1 MRYIVVSDGSIIQQF
16 EELYELERW
25 LQRVIEE
32 NPNAEFPFRY
42 YKTTELNIQRKVVI
56 TVSEE

>member
-1 MRYIVVSDGSIIQQF
+1 MRYIVVSDGTIMQQF

-25 LQRVIEE
+25 LQKMVEE
-32 NPNAEFPFRY
+32 NPNVELPFKY
-42 YKTTELNIQRKVVI
+42 YKTTELHVQRKVTI